1 MARTSKLSLDEIKAA
16 IDARNP
22 TKPGQYTGQPVPI
35 GQKEQRPPTVNAN
48 RIEAIKSEL
57 VSSDPEDLMLQ
68 IMEALNNTVT
78 PIPEV
83 GNFYTFVYN
92 AKTPGETYDQHPLI
106 ACTSLERWGFK
117 GLNFHWRKS
126 RNYTWNELA
135 GQLYIV
141 QRNELDDLLN
151 IPYGKF
157 ILNPR

>member
-1 MARTSKLSLDEIKAA
+1 MVDNFGF
-16 IDARNP
+16 D
-22 TKPGQYTGQPVPI
+22 
-35 GQKEQRPPTVNAN
+35 KEGLIEDN
-48 RIEAIKSEL
+48 RIREYLSDL
-57 VSSDPEDLMLQ
+57 NNRTDDPEEMMLE
-68 IMEALNNTVT
+68 IMEVLNETVT

-141 QRNELDDLLN
+141 QQNELDDLLS